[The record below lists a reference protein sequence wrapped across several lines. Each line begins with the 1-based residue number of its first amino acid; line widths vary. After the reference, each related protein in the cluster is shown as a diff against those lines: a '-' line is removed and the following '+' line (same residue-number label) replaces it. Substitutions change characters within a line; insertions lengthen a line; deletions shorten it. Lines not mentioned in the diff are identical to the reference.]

1 VKLPTYLN
9 LDLAA
14 PGVRVLLD
22 SVVVDGEGTLSLAQV
37 HGGAGQ
43 PLADDATLGLS
54 GAASIGVTAD
64 GDVYVADTAANRVLR
79 VPACGGDGE
88 PVGCLSQ
95 MLKAPR
101 GVLVGPRDS
110 LYVADSGNARIV
122 VVDLV
127 TGQLRGIWQDFG
139 EPWDLAADANNRLYV
154 VEHGPRRI
162 VRIDLD
168 GRLDPSFSLAHAST
182 SPRRPE
188 SVLTTVHAGEE
199 MLVVFD
205 RVSANRL
212 RVLVYHLDGV
222 FAEHE
227 TRRLREVLAD
237 TAAELLGP
245 ATVGGELIYI
255 AEAATG
261 RILSFDLAG
270 HFVGSA
276 RWQGQV
282 SALALDEQGR
292 LVVGGAGLVALE
304 AGHSAASGTFR
315 VGPIA
320 APLAPPEG
328 SHWQLVR
335 ALVDTPLPA
344 DAHFQLFVWTTANEG
359 DTPPDLDD
367 PSWIAAPLD
376 APAWRPAVDPSAFI
390 WIGGGLTSG
399 AAGGPVIRGL
409 RLDFDR
415 EGWLRHLPAI
425 YARESAAF
433 LEPALAALEDA
444 LREQDGVIDCL
455 PRLFDP
461 AATPAADLEW
471 LAGWLAFELEESF
484 DEPTRRQVIAKAF
497 ELQGLRGTAQSLR
510 GAIQLVFG
518 IDAQIRE
525 PAAYLSVWQLG
536 DYARGLGFDTTL
548 FAGEPDGAVVGV
560 TAELG
565 QSSLEADEDFGAPVF
580 DASAHRFCVRV
591 YGSDL
596 EGPDTRAA
604 LKRLVERQRPAET
617 EAHVCVIEPAAR
629 VGFQATVGLD
639 AVVGRE
645 GEPLRLGE
653 TGLLGAGAS
662 LRNEPARLTA
672 GDATRLGPGITLI

>member
-1 VKLPTYLN
+1 MKLPTYLN

-22 SVVVDGEGTLSLAQV
+22 SVVVDDEGTLSLAQV

-54 GAASIGVTAD
+54 GAASIGVAAS
-64 GDVYVADTAANRVLR
+64 GDVYVADTVGNRVVR

-101 GVLVGPRDS
+101 GVLVGPRGS
-110 LYVADSGNARIV
+110 LYVADSGNDRIV

-127 TGQLRGIWQDFG
+127 TEQLRGIWQGFD
-139 EPWDLAADANNRLYV
+139 EPWDLAADANGRLYV
-154 VEHGPRRI
+154 AEHAARRI
-162 VRIDLD
+162 VRTDLD
-168 GRLDPSFSLAHAST
+168 GRPDPSFSLAHAST
-182 SPRRPE
+182 TPRRPE
-188 SVLTTVHAGEE
+188 SVLTTVYAGEE

-205 RVSANRL
+205 RVSAHRL
-212 RVLVYHLDGV
+212 RVLIYHLDGV
-222 FAEHE
+222 YAEGE
-227 TRRLREVLAD
+227 TRRLRKVLAD
-237 TAAELLGP
+237 TAAELGP

-261 RILSFDLAG
+261 RILSFDLGG

-304 AGHSAASGTFR
+304 AGHSAASGSFR
-315 VGPIA
+315 VGPISV
-320 APLAPPEG
+320 PLAPPEG

-335 ALVDTPLPA
+335 ALVDAPLPA
-344 DAHFQLFVWTTANEG
+344 DAHFQLYVWTTASEG
-359 DTPPDLDD
+359 DTAPGLDD

-376 APAWRPAVDPSAFI
+376 APAWRPSVDPSAFI
-390 WIGGGLTSG
+390 WIGGRLTSG

-444 LREQDGVIDCL
+444 LREQDDVIDGL

-461 AATPAADLEW
+461 AASPAADLDW

-497 ELQGLRGTAQSLR
+497 ELQGLRGTAESLR
-510 GAIQLVFG
+510 GAIELVFG
-518 IDAQIRE
+518 IDARISE
-525 PAAYLSVWQLG
+525 PAAHLSVWQLG
-536 DYARGLGFDTTL
+536 DDARGLGFDTTL

-565 QSSLEADEDFGAPVF
+565 QSSLEADEDFGAPDF
-580 DASAHRFCVRV
+580 EASAHRFCVRV

-596 EGPDTRAA
+596 AGPDARAA
-604 LKRLVERQRPAET
+604 LERLVERQRPAET
-617 EAHVCVIEPAAR
+617 EAHVCVIEPTAR

-639 AVVGRE
+639 AVVGRD
-645 GEPLRLGE
+645 GEPLRLGAS
-653 TGLLGAGAS
+653 GLLGAGAS
-662 LRNEPARLTA
+662 LRDEPARLTA
-672 GDATRLGPGITLI
+672 GDTTRLGRGITLI